1 MKVMGVYPVGVL
13 KSNLVQKLRMGN
25 FFHSECFLEGL
36 DLRNVHPV
44 LDLEAM
50 SMGLVALIARSEK

>member
-1 MKVMGVYPVGVL
+1 
-13 KSNLVQKLRMGN
+13 MGN
-25 FFHSECFLEGL
+25 FFYSECFLGGL

-50 SMGLVALIARSEK
+50 SMGLVALIAPSDE